1 MLNKRFDR
9 EQLSADIDDDQE
21 FNMQTTAQGF
31 INKLTR
37 DSRMRSSRET
47 FHIGGPSKSCKK

>member
-9 EQLSADIDDDQE
+9 EQLSADIEDDQE

-31 INKLTR
+31 IN
-37 DSRMRSSRET
+37 
-47 FHIGGPSKSCKK
+47 